1 MSDES
6 SNRFSS
12 VIKFQFNIFALERKN
27 VIVKR
32 SETDVN
38 TRGKVYKTRRVV
50 IVNGFRIAESF

>member
-1 MSDES
+1 MVKLTMSDES

-12 VIKFQFNIFALERKN
+12 VIKFQFNIFALKRKN

-38 TRGKVYKTRRVV
+38 TREGKFTKRD
-50 IVNGFRIAESF
+50 ELSL